1 MIRYGYQTERRN
13 TVSGHL
19 YGRICDPS
27 TLFRAWSAVKA
38 NAGVAGA
45 DEVSLGAFEQSLNQ
59 NLAGLSR
66 SLLNQSYVPEPTKAV
81 MIPKSDGTKRR
92 LCVPSVKDRVVQQAT
107 RTVLE
112 PLFESKFLPCSFG
125 YRPGMG
131 PLRAVG
137 RVETLL
143 HEGRV
148 WAAGADIDDFFD
160 SISHT
165 ILLRLV
171 AERVW
176 EKPVLRLIELW
187 LRTGSVHMGSWR
199 ENLEGVPQGGVISP
213 LLSNIYLHPFDMEM
227 TRRGYGLVRYAD
239 DYLFL
244 EPERNRAVQAARE
257 AAGFLARELLL
268 KTEAPEV
275 THAGEGFVFLGFLFQ
290 GGKKTIAPGKL
301 EEMKRKVTE
310 VVRSAKTIPDT
321 VSRLNLLL
329 AGWRNYYGAGD
340 TEEQLRLIETVVFRE
355 LGTRLKTLPVDSRAG
370 TRQCL
375 ERLEFLLPKSQAGR
389 AKFISLLFASAV
401 SGPGR
406 TESTSP
412 PEPAQA
418 VKTRRRQYERLAEEE
433 SVLVV
438 DRPGSFVG
446 KTSRRVVVRER
457 GRRTRELPL
466 FRLRNIIIESNG
478 VGVSSDLVRF
488 CSGQGV
494 TISFQDERGR
504 PCAFLVG
511 ADRAAYPLTIAQLE
525 TQKSER
531 GNCLARAFIEGKV
544 TNQMNLLRY
553 YAKYRGRA
561 ESEFRQEIPGAVEK
575 LAGLLEQLAGLES
588 DERFGGQLFALEG
601 QAGGIYWGLVKA
613 LLASD
618 ACFERR
624 EKKGATDLVNSL
636 LNYGY
641 GILYSLMHRLL
652 VLAGL
657 NPCVGFIHRGP
668 ADRSNLLFD
677 VVEEFR
683 QPVVDRAVIRLLRK
697 KARLGMD
704 GVLLDQR
711 TKHRLVTAVMDNL
724 GSPVYYR
731 GGRSSLRNAM
741 EGQVQRLVGFIKGRE
756 QYRPFIFH

>member
-1 MIRYGYQTERRN
+1 MAGRLYQ
-13 TVSGHL
+13 
-19 YGRICDPS
+19 RICDLN
-27 TLFRAWSAVKA
+27 TLYRAWSAVKA
-38 NAGVAGA
+38 NAGAAGA
-45 DEVSLGAFEQSLNQ
+45 DEVSLAAFERSLSR
-59 NLAGLSR
+59 NLSGLSR
-66 SLLNQSYVPEPTKAV
+66 SLLNQSYVPEPTRTV

-92 LCVPSVKDRVVQQAT
+92 LSVPSVKDRVVQQAA

-112 PLFESKFLPCSFG
+112 PLFESRFLACSFG

-131 PLRAVG
+131 PLRAVS
-137 RVETLL
+137 RVEALL
-143 HEGRV
+143 HDGRRWV
-148 WAAGADIDDFFD
+148 AGADIDDFFD
-160 SISHT
+160 SISHA
-165 ILLRLV
+165 ILMRLV
-171 AERVW
+171 SERVW

-187 LRTGSVHMGSWR
+187 LRTGSVHLGNWR
-199 ENLEGVPQGGVISP
+199 ENPEGVPQGGVISP
-213 LLSNIYLHPFDMEM
+213 LLSNIYLHPFDAEM
-227 TRRGYGLVRYAD
+227 TRCGYGLIRYAD

-244 EPERNRAVQAARE
+244 EPERDRAVQAARE

-268 KTEAPEV
+268 KTKALDV
-275 THAGEGFVFLGFLFQ
+275 KYASEGFVFLGFLFQ

-301 EEMKRKVTE
+301 EEMKQKVAE
-310 VVRSAKTIPDT
+310 AVRGGKSIPDA
-321 VSRLNLLL
+321 VSRLNLMLT
-329 AGWRNYYGAGD
+329 GWRNYYGTGD

-355 LGTRLKTLPVDSRAG
+355 LGIRLKTLPADSRAE
-370 TRQCL
+370 TRQAL
-375 ERLEFLLPKSQAGR
+375 ERLEFLLPQSQAGR
-389 AKFISLLFASAV
+389 TKWVSLLLASAT
-401 SGPGR
+401 S
-406 TESTSP
+406 ESERSKPTSP
-412 PEPAQA
+412 PKPAQA
-418 VKTRRRQYERLAEEE
+418 VKTKRRQYERLTEEE

-457 GRRTRELPL
+457 GRRARELPL

-478 VGVSSDLVRF
+478 VGISSDLVRF

-511 ADRAAYPLTIAQLE
+511 ADRAAYPLTVAQLE

-531 GNCLARAFIEGKV
+531 GSSLARAFIEGKV

-553 YAKYRGRA
+553 YAKYRARA
-561 ESEFRQEIPGAVEK
+561 ESEFRAGVPGAVEK
-575 LAGLLEQLAGLES
+575 LAGLLKQLAGVES
-588 DERFGGQLFALEG
+588 DDRFGGRIFALEG

-641 GILYSLMHRLL
+641 GVLYSLMHRLL

-657 NPCVGFIHRGP
+657 NPNVGFIHRGR
-668 ADRSNLLFD
+668 ADRPSLLFD

-683 QPVVDRAVIRLLRK
+683 QPAVDRAVFRLLRK
-697 KARLGMD
+697 KVRLGMD

-711 TKHRLVTAVMDNL
+711 TRHRLVAAVMDDL

-731 GGRSSLRNAM
+731 GGRTSLRTAM
-741 EGQVQRLVGFIKGRE
+741 EGQVQRLAGYVKGNE
-756 QYRPFIFH
+756 QRYRPFIFH